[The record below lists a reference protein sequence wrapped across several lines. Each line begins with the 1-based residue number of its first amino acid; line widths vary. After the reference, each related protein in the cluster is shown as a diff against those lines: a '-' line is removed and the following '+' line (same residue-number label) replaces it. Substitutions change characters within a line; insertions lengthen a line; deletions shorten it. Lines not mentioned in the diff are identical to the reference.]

1 MGVVNAY
8 VDTDTTNKSPR
19 QRPEEV
25 GFGELNV
32 LTKTFEVQAADDDG
46 SIYRLAPIPT
56 NFVPVEILIA
66 CDAITNGTDYD
77 LGFYRTAEEGGAVVK
92 KDLLMDGQTMAS
104 ASKVLNGM
112 GIVGIENYGKT
123 IAELLGAASVNAPNG
138 QPYSNVNT
146 PPVLD
151 LALTAN
157 TVGTVQGTISVIA
170 KFAVNG

>member
-32 LTKTFEVQAADDDG
+32 LLKTFVVAAADDDG
-46 SIYRLAPIPT
+46 SIYRIAPIPT
-56 NFVPVEILIA
+56 NMVPVEGTLM

-77 LGFYRTAEEGGAVVK
+77 LGFYLPAELGGAVLK
-92 KDLLMDGQTMAS
+92 KDLLMDGQTLAS
-104 ASKVLNGM
+104 ASKVLAPFSN
-112 GIVGIENYGKT
+112 VAIENFGKT
-123 IAELLGAASVNAPNG
+123 IAELLGAAGVTYNG
-138 QPYSNVNT
+138 QTMSNTNC
-146 PPVLD
+146 PPFVD
-151 LALTAN
+151 LAFTAN
-157 TVGTVQGTISVIA
+157 TVGTVAGDVTLIA

>member
-32 LTKTFEVQAADDDG
+32 MIKSFAVAAADDDG
-46 SIYRLAPIPT
+46 SIYRIAPIPT
-56 NFVPVEILIA
+56 NMVPAEITVM

-77 LGFYRTAEEGGAVVK
+77 LGFYFPLEQGGAVVK
-92 KDLLMDGQTMAS
+92 KDVLMDGQTLAS

-112 GIVGIENYGKT
+112 GIVAIENIGKT
-123 IAELLGAASVNAPNG
+123 IAELLGAAGVTYNG
-138 QPYSNVNT
+138 AAMSNTNC
-146 PPVLD
+146 PAVLD
-151 LALTAN
+151 LAFTAN
-157 TVGTVQGTISVIA
+157 TVGTVAGDVTLIA

>member
-32 LTKTFEVQAADDDG
+32 MTKTFEVAAADDDG
-46 SIYRLAPIPT
+46 SIYRIAPIPT
-56 NFVPVEILIA
+56 NFVPVEITIA
-66 CDAITNGTDYD
+66 CDAITGGTDYD
-77 LGFYRTAEEGGAVVK
+77 LGFYRTAEEGGAVVD

-104 ASKVLNGM
+104 ASKTLNGM
-112 GIVGIENYGKT
+112 GIVPIENYGKT
-123 IAELLGAASVNAPNG
+123 IAELLGAAGINAPNG
-138 QPYSNVNT
+138 QLYSNVNT

-157 TVGTVQGTISVIA
+157 TVGSAAGTITVIA